1 MKNPIIFIF
10 FLIFLYSCVERTT
23 YYNIPE
29 ENKPLLTNKDTLFF
43 IDSINNKIDS
53 FYLTLYDHFDLR
65 EHSSEEIISLYYKK
79 LNKSSTLKNFHI
91 LQLTEYASISVNEYS
106 FSRSI
111 NSIDN
116 NSIILKKD
124 LKIRGITYPE
134 VYWLTAYDFPDSIS
148 NTVYYTFKYGIIR
161 YEYKDGRKYEIM
173 NNLMVK

>member
-1 MKNPIIFIF
+1 MKNSINYI
-10 FLIFLYSCVERTT
+10 LILILFYSCNQIT

-65 EHSSEEIISLYYKK
+65 ENSSEEIISLYYKK
-79 LNKSSTLKNFHI
+79 LNKSITLKNFHI

-106 FSRSI
+106 FSKSI
-111 NSIDN
+111 NSSDN

-124 LKIRGITYPE
+124 LKIRDIIYPE
-134 VYWLTAYDFPDSIS
+134 VYWLTANDFPDSIP